1 MSFWREDSAQEIEI
15 CTGTVDEKWLIG
27 DRTQRVSSEDLAKDG
42 KWEELCREEGGL
54 GKAIAEPR
62 AGYFFWRNVIAGVT
76 DRRSVDAKRWV
87 EDTARGLQI
96 PD

>member
-1 MSFWREDSAQEIEI
+1 MSFRREDSTEEIEI

-27 DRTQRVSSEDLAKDG
+27 DRTDRVSSESLAKEG
-42 KWEELCREEGGL
+42 MWEEVCREEGDL

-62 AGYFFWRNVIAGVT
+62 AGYFFWRNAIAGVT
-76 DRRSVDAKRWV
+76 DQRSVDAKRWV

-96 PD
+96 SD